1 MKYTSPF
8 ILIAALCAA
17 TSLRAAD
24 APPAADQAEAAKA
37 DPNSNAAS
45 PADDKF
51 LHMNFREAPLEQV
64 LTYLS
69 QAAGF
74 IINIKPGTSI
84 RGQVSVMSGEPLSKE
99 EAVNLLNTVLKE
111 NKLAAVENGR
121 TLNIMP
127 YDEAKIAGIPVLS
140 GSDPD
145 KIPITDKVVT
155 QIMPVRFVEAAQLL
169 KDLQPLVSINTT
181 MTANE
186 AGNSIVMTDTQA
198 TIHKVAEII
207 HAIDMG
213 AEDFTM
219 LRVFPLHHADPTD
232 TADMLTQ
239 LFAEDT
245 SRQGNQ
251 SGLSTP
257 FFGRGGF
264 AARLAGLGGRGGNQG
279 GSQNSSQDQRLKKRN
294 RVVAYADQRTASV
307 VVSASRDLMDQIED
321 VVHELDGNPHGQKKV
336 FVIDT
341 GPSDAAEI
349 VPVLTEIFNKNT
361 QSNSRQNTAASS
373 SALSSRSQSQSSSQ
387 TMGSSSS
394 TSRTG
399 GTGLGQGSRT
409 GGAGG
414 GGFGGF

>member
-1 MKYTSPF
+1 MKRTPTF
-8 ILIAALCAA
+8 ILMASLFAAASLPAA
-17 TSLRAAD
+17 EPAQAEPEKTEANAD
-24 APPAADQAEAAKA
+24 ATPSTEEKT
-37 DPNSNAAS
+37 
-45 PADDKF
+45 
-51 LHMNFREAPLEQV
+51 LRMNFREAPLEQV

-84 RGQVSVMSGEPLSKE
+84 RGQVTVMSGEPLSKD

-111 NKLAAVENGR
+111 NKLAAVQNGR

-127 YDEAKIAGIPVLS
+127 YDEAKIAGIPVMS
-140 GSDPD
+140 GSDPE
-145 KIPITDKVVT
+145 KIPMTDKVVT

-207 HAIDMG
+207 RAIDMG
-213 AEDFTM
+213 AEDFTV
-219 LRVFPLHHADPTD
+219 LKVFPLTNANPTEMS
-232 TADMLTQ
+232 DMLTQ
-239 LFAEDT
+239 LFGEDN
-245 SRQGNQ
+245 SRQGSQ

-257 FFGRGGF
+257 FFRGGGRFGRF
-264 AARLAGLGGRGGNQG
+264 AALAGGGRNSQG
-279 GSQNSSQDQRLKKRN
+279 SNAQDERLKKRN
-294 RVVAYADQRTASV
+294 HVVAYADQRTASV

-321 VVHELDGNPHGQKKV
+321 VVHTLDENPKGKAGV
-336 FVIDT
+336 AVLDIAA
-341 GPSDAAEI
+341 SDPAE
-349 VPVLTEIFNKNT
+349 VMPVLQELFQKYQTT
-361 QSNSRQNTAASS
+361 SSRNSAAST
-373 SALSSRSQSQSSSQ
+373 SALSTRSSSQNSSQ

-394 TSRTG
+394 SRT

-409 GGAGG
+409 GG
-414 GGFGGF
+414 GGFGSFQ